1 MWHLWLQTSSKA
13 CGHATRGRQSVQAKL
28 SGLRGHSTEHTLG
41 AGGIHP
47 AADGQRGASTVHSRL
62 PQPLQLSL
70 GISRP
75 HKMPHI
81 WVWRLKFYET
91 LDKRNGKCLFF
102 PLSSPC
108 PFPLNS
114 VSDL

>member
-1 MWHLWLQTSSKA
+1 MLPGVGSPSKPNFRGCVVTVLNTLCAREGFILPQT
-13 CGHATRGRQSVQAKL
+13 GQA
-28 SGLRGHSTEHTLG
+28 E
-41 AGGIHP
+41 
-47 AADGQRGASTVHSRL
+47 GASTVHSGL
-62 PQPLQLSL
+62 PQPQQLGL

-75 HKMPHI
+75 HQTPHI

-114 VSDL
+114 GSDL